1 MKQHSIFPTLVTAA
15 GLFLVLS
22 ACDSSSSDEDEIKNN
37 GANITGD
44 VPTIFERFYND
55 VTVYQDGN
63 TIVVESE
70 GVPDHD
76 SPYFDD
82 SRYEAYDGT
91 NSAFNLNPNRIR
103 EQQFVFRIPVN
114 PTEASTKSATQLG
127 PIGVALNGVAIYNQ
141 YAGPNQPLTNEINSF
156 DQYNG
161 HPQQSGQYH
170 YHVEPLHLTETFG
183 DNALIGFLL
192 DGFPLYGPVE
202 NGSEVFNSDLDVY
215 HGHTG
220 PTEDFEAGIY
230 HYHIT
235 SQDPYINGS
244 GYFGIP
250 GTVSQ

>member
-1 MKQHSIFPTLVTAA
+1 MKQYLIFRTLTATLS
-15 GLFLVLS
+15 LFLVLS
-22 ACDSSSSDEDEIKNN
+22 ACDSSSIEDDLEINST
-37 GANITGD
+37 ANISGD
-44 VPTIFERFYND
+44 VPAIFERFYND
-55 VTVYQDGN
+55 VTVYQDGDV
-63 TIVVESE
+63 IIVESK
-70 GVPDHD
+70 GMPDHS

-91 NSAFNLNPNRIR
+91 NSSFRLNPNRIR
-103 EQQFVFRIPVN
+103 EQQFVFRIPTT
-114 PTEASTKSATQLG
+114 PTESSNKSSTQLG

-170 YHVEPLHLTETFG
+170 YHVEPLHLTESFG
-183 DNALIGFLL
+183 ESALIGFLL
-192 DGFPLYGPVE
+192 DGFPVYGPVE
-202 NGSEVFNSDLDVY
+202 NGVDVQNSDLDVY

-220 PTEDFEAGIY
+220 PTEDFEDGIY